1 MHYKQ
6 ITIEERE
13 EIQKMLWEK
22 ASIREIARKIHRNP
36 SSITREIE
44 RNQSKERHLYRPR
57 ISQKRADEYKTH
69 RGREMRLKNEAIR
82 TYTIENLK
90 KGWSPE
96 QISGRIL
103 IDHQGMTISY
113 EAIYQFI
120 YAQIYRNGH
129 GYVRPGHEDLRM
141 YLRRKRKRRI
151 CKGARRCQRVSKPKG
166 KSITERPAIVN
177 ERKRIGDWEGDTVE
191 SRDHKPG
198 INTLVERKIG
208 YLMITKLKAKNSK
221 ATVEAVTS
229 KFLNVFAHLKRTLTV
244 DNGPENS
251 DWESIENKTG
261 ILCYSANPY
270 HSWERGTN
278 ENTNG
283 LIREYFPKKTDFTII
298 PDEEIQYIQD
308 LLNNRPRKRLG
319 YKTPSELWSVALEG

>member
-1 MHYKQ
+1 
-6 ITIEERE
+6 
-13 EIQKMLWEK
+13 MLWEK
-22 ASIREIARKIHRNP
+22 ASIREIARELRRSP
-36 SSITREIE
+36 SSITREIK
-44 RNQSKERHLYRPR
+44 RSQSKEKHLYRPR
-57 ISQKRADEYKTH
+57 IAQKRADEYKTH
-69 RGREMRLKNEAIR
+69 RGREKRLKDETIR
-82 TYTIENLK
+82 AYVIENLK

-96 QISGRIL
+96 QISGRIR
-103 IDHQGMTISY
+103 IDHPGMTISH
-113 EAIYQFI
+113 EAIYQFV

-129 GYVRPGHEDLRM
+129 GYVKPGYEDLRM

-151 CKGARRCQRVSKPKG
+151 CKGARRCQRVCKPKG
-166 KSITERPAIVN
+166 KSITERPAIAN
-177 ERKRIGDWEGDTVE
+177 DRKRIGDWEGDTVE

-208 YLMITKLKAKNSK
+208 YLIITKLKAKNSR
-221 ATVEAVTS
+221 ATVEAITS
-229 KFLNVFAHLKRTLTV
+229 KFSNVFNDLKKTLTV

-251 DWESIENKTG
+251 DWESIENETG
-261 ILCYSANPY
+261 MLCYFANPY

-298 PDEEIQYIQD
+298 PDEEIQRTQD

-319 YKTPSELWSVALEG
+319 YKTPSELWSVALES